1 MELFSPTGHR
11 EALETH
17 SLNLIQS
24 MFVPLEGEE
33 SRGEEK
39 GADPLC
45 LHKKN
50 ETLPIGEA
58 DFHPL
63 DNSLF
68 CQSHNVILS
77 LRTHFIHAQAL

>member
-33 SRGEEK
+33 RRGEEK

-63 DNSLF
+63 DNKTIAYFVKVITSF
-68 CQSHNVILS
+68 CP
-77 LRTHFIHAQAL
+77 